1 MFVQQALNLLNSA
14 HTDKL
19 QSLLEF
25 CQKFGAIP
33 QVTSL
38 KPKTYGLILTDCQES
53 KEKILSYFEKNEAYD
68 YKYLPNDLVITF
80 KEYSS
85 HYSFSYVGKFEPHY
99 ESFIEWALQN
109 SVVVLLVESPENSY
123 SEDW

>member
-1 MFVQQALNLLNSA
+1 MFLQQAL
-14 HTDKL
+14 
-19 QSLLEF
+19 SLLSSGQNQRLKNLIEF
-25 CQKFGAIP
+25 GIKLGAYKL
-33 QVTSL
+33 VTNL
-38 KPKTYGLILTDCQES
+38 KPKTYGLILTDSLES
-53 KEKILSYFEKNEAYD
+53 KEKILGYFKENQAFD
-68 YKYLPNDLVITF
+68 YGYLPSDLVITF

-99 ESFIEWALQN
+99 ESFIKWALQN